1 MNKTE
6 NGTGKKAGF
15 SMLPFQQFGKDKF
28 IIMILVGI
36 LLFIIA
42 IPVDSKKNNSSNG
55 KVQTAQKQER
65 EAALEAL
72 EPESAAAQGA
82 QPGSAAQEEY
92 VAQLEKRL
100 SDTLAY
106 MDGAGKV
113 KVMITLQS
121 SAEKVVEKD
130 TPGSRASTAETDAE
144 GGRRSVN
151 EMESGESTVYV
162 TGENGVQTPYVVKHI
177 EPKIEGVIVI
187 AQGGGSAQV
196 RQNITEAVQALF
208 NIEAQKVK
216 VVKMKQ
222 Q

>member
-15 SMLPFQQFGKDKF
+15 SILPFQQFGKDKF

-65 EAALEAL
+65 EAAAEAL
-72 EPESAAAQGA
+72 EAESAGA

-92 VAQLEKRL
+92 VTQLEKRL
-100 SDTLAY
+100 SDALAY